1 MTKTAPVDLAEL
13 EIFIPG
19 PGENADDPN
28 DAERTRFLETAQ
40 ELLDSGLDIA
50 VYSTDSYPSA
60 FEDCVPVADQ
70 IEISGHEVL
79 PILLADGEV
88 KVSYNYPDAEQMKR
102 FSKARAVKPK
112 KISAAA
118 AACGTGGADAPQT
131 APTFEP
137 AGFAAT
143 LAGVTEKPVGGPA
156 IGNRLN
162 LMGGDFGDGIP
173 AEGSVAVK
181 NADSAGEGEETAPA
195 AGSCGCGG
203 CSCQ

>member
-1 MTKTAPVDLAEL
+1 MKQSETTDLAEL

-28 DAERTRFLETAQ
+28 DSERTVFLETAQ
-40 ELLDSGLDIA
+40 RLLDEGLDIA

-70 IEISGHEVL
+70 IEISGSDVL

-88 KVSYNYPDAEQMKR
+88 KVSYSYPDAEQMQR

-112 KISAAA
+112 KISVAA
-118 AACGTGGADAPQT
+118 AACGTGGSDLPPT
-131 APTFEP
+131 APAMEP

-143 LAGVTEKPVGGPA
+143 LAGVTEKPAGGPD
-156 IGNRLN
+156 IGGRHN
-162 LMGGDFGDGIP
+162 LMSGDVGDGLP
-173 AEGSVAVK
+173 
-181 NADSAGEGEETAPA
+181 DSGG
-195 AGSCGCGG
+195 CGCGG
-203 CSCQ
+203 CGCGS

>member
-1 MTKTAPVDLAEL
+1 MAKETETTELAEL

-19 PGENADDPN
+19 PGENSDDPT
-28 DAERTRFLETAQ
+28 DSERDEFLKTAQ

-60 FEDCVPVADQ
+60 FEECVPVADQ
-70 IEISGHEVL
+70 IEISGKDVL

-118 AACGTGGADAPQT
+118 AACGTGGSDLPPT
-131 APTFEP
+131 APAMEP

-143 LAGVTEKPVGGPA
+143 LAGVTEKPAGGPD
-156 IGNRLN
+156 IGARRN
-162 LMGGDFGDGIP
+162 LMSGDFGDGLP
-173 AEGSVAVK
+173 GTG
-181 NADSAGEGEETAPA
+181 DSAATTKDNSASSGG
-195 AGSCGCGG
+195 CGCGG
-203 CSCQ
+203 CGCQ